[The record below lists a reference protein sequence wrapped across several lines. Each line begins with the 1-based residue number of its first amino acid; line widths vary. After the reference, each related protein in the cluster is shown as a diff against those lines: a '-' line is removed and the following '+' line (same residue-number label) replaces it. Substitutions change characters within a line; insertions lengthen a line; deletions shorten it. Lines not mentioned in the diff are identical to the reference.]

1 MTPDRWQQI
10 EQIYHQA
17 LDRTRK
23 QRSAFLNEAC
33 DGDQT
38 LRREVES
45 LLAYDERARDFIAA
59 PPDEIAAEMLAA
71 DQTTSLIGNN
81 LDHYKIIRCL
91 GQGGMGEVYLA
102 TDTQLGRKV
111 AIKLLPKQF
120 TAHPDRVQRFKQEAR
135 AASGLNHPNILTIY
149 EIGEVDQWHFIVSEF
164 IEGQTL
170 REQMSRGRIELRA
183 ALDIATQIAL
193 ALEAAHQAGIV
204 HRDIKPENVMVR
216 PDGLVKV
223 LDFGLAKL
231 TELPAAPPE
240 PGFDAQAQ
248 SVARLNTEPG
258 MVMGTVSYMSP
269 EQARGQQVDHRTDI
283 FSFGV
288 MFYELLAGRRP
299 FVGTSANDL
308 IAALLTSEP
317 KPLSEL
323 QPEAPP
329 ELERAVSKCLAKKL
343 EDRYQTSRELQAD
356 LKKLEQV
363 TRFIPPIRTPI
374 FRLLAAYVA
383 LVAFVV
389 AGFYIWRSN
398 SSSAAGTATP
408 IKSIAVLPFK
418 SLGPNSHNEY
428 LELGMADTLI
438 TKLSNF
444 KQIIV
449 RPTSAV
455 RRYAAVDQ
463 DPVSAGEELKV
474 DSVLD
479 GSLQQ
484 RGDRVRITV
493 RLVRTSDGQ
502 PLWSLQC
509 DEQCSDV
516 FTLQDIISTKVADAI
531 TSELTGEER
540 KLLAK
545 RYTANTEAYQFYLKG
560 RYYWNQRTEKS
571 LKKGIEYFKQAID
584 KDPNYALAF
593 AGLADC
599 YVLLNSYGGLQLEEF
614 HLRAKAAAE
623 QALALDKTLAE
634 AHTTKAY
641 VKFNYD
647 WDWAGTELEYQHA

>member
-81 LDHYKIIRCL
+81 LDHYKIICCL

-502 PLWSLQC
+502 SLWSLQC

-531 TSELTGEER
+531 RSELTGEER

-545 RYTANTEAYQFYLKG
+545 RYTANTEAYQFYF
-560 RYYWNQRTEKS
+560 RDATTECVNNF
-571 LKKGIEYFKQAID
+571 ET
-584 KDPNYALAF
+584 
-593 AGLADC
+593 
-599 YVLLNSYGGLQLEEF
+599 
-614 HLRAKAAAE
+614 LR
-623 QALALDKTLAE
+623 
-634 AHTTKAY
+634 
-641 VKFNYD
+641 
-647 WDWAGTELEYQHA
+647 

>member
-1 MTPDRWQQI
+1 MTPDRWPQI

-17 LDRTRK
+17 LDRMRK

-170 REQMSRGRIELRA
+170 REQMARGRIELRA

-531 TSELTGEER
+531 RSELTGEER

-545 RYTANTEAYQFYLKG
+545 RYTANTEAYQFYFRDATTGTSAQK
-560 RYYWNQRTEKS
+560 
-571 LKKGIEYFKQAID
+571 
-584 KDPNYALAF
+584 
-593 AGLADC
+593 
-599 YVLLNSYGGLQLEEF
+599 
-614 HLRAKAAAE
+614 RA
-623 QALALDKTLAE
+623 
-634 AHTTKAY
+634 
-641 VKFNYD
+641 
-647 WDWAGTELEYQHA
+647 

>member
-81 LDHYKIIRCL
+81 LDHYKIICCL

-502 PLWSLQC
+502 SLWSLQC

-531 TSELTGEER
+531 RSELTGEER

-545 RYTANTEAYQFYLKG
+545 RYTANTEAYQFYFRDATTGTSAQK
-560 RYYWNQRTEKS
+560 
-571 LKKGIEYFKQAID
+571 
-584 KDPNYALAF
+584 
-593 AGLADC
+593 
-599 YVLLNSYGGLQLEEF
+599 
-614 HLRAKAAAE
+614 RA
-623 QALALDKTLAE
+623 
-634 AHTTKAY
+634 
-641 VKFNYD
+641 
-647 WDWAGTELEYQHA
+647 

>member
-81 LDHYKIIRCL
+81 LDHYKIICCL

-531 TSELTGEER
+531 RSELTGEER

-545 RYTANTEAYQFYLKG
+545 RYTANTEAYQFYFRDATTGTSAQK
-560 RYYWNQRTEKS
+560 
-571 LKKGIEYFKQAID
+571 
-584 KDPNYALAF
+584 
-593 AGLADC
+593 
-599 YVLLNSYGGLQLEEF
+599 
-614 HLRAKAAAE
+614 RA
-623 QALALDKTLAE
+623 
-634 AHTTKAY
+634 
-641 VKFNYD
+641 
-647 WDWAGTELEYQHA
+647 